1 MKDSRDS
8 FVLYTE
14 YKKLFKKL
22 TAKETQQVLMAIF
35 DYVENGEEPAGLTDK
50 ADIVWLTI
58 QNSLD
63 RNRDKYDKKCAQ
75 NRENGAKG
83 GRPPKTQK
91 NRTVIKETEQ
101 FITETQKTLND
112 SERDSDSDSD
122 NERDSERERDS
133 ELATP
138 TLSPTRFQNPT
149 IEEVKKVAAELGFD
163 EKAAEKFFYHYQANG
178 WTQGR
183 SKPVIDWVAQLN
195 SWMAREGDFE
205 RSSEDKQKASY
216 REREYSKEQLDA
228 LFDDLDRVEF

>member
-35 DYVENGEEPAGLTDK
+35 DYVENGEEPTGLTDK

-63 RNRDKYDKKCAQ
+63 RNKDKYEKKCAQ

-101 FITETQKTLND
+101 FTAETQKTLHDND
-112 SERDSDSDSD
+112 SERDSEHDSDSESD
-122 NERDSERERDS
+122 RRGDCKGENKT
-133 ELATP
+133 AP
-138 TLSPTRFQNPT
+138 ARFQNPT
-149 IEEVKKVAAELGFD
+149 IDEVKKVAEELGFT
-163 EKAAEKFFYHYQANG
+163 EKMAERFFYHYDANG
-178 WTQGR
+178 WVQGR
-183 SKPVIDWVAQLN
+183 DKPIFNWVSALN
-195 SWMAREGDFE
+195 SWAAKEHDFE
-205 RSSEDKQKASY
+205 KPPDGKKPY
-216 REREYSKEQLDA
+216 TERQYDPAALDA
-228 LFDDLDRVEF
+228 LFE